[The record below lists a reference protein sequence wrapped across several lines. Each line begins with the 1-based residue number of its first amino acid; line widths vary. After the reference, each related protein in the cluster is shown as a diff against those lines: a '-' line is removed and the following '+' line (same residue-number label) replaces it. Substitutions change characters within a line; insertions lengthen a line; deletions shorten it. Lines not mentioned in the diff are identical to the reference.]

1 MTARRRA
8 ATACLAVALILAA
21 GAARADA
28 IDGNWC
34 FTDGKLF
41 NISGSNIVTPA
52 GTKKTGLYDRH
63 GFQYTVPAN
72 EPGAGTLITMDLL
85 SDDVLNLWRGGGD
98 GKERSPIEVW
108 RRCELTT

>member
-34 FTDGKLF
+34 FTDG
-41 NISGSNIVTPA
+41 
-52 GTKKTGLYDRH
+52 
-63 GFQYTVPAN
+63 
-72 EPGAGTLITMDLL
+72 
-85 SDDVLNLWRGGGD
+85 
-98 GKERSPIEVW
+98 
-108 RRCELTT
+108 